1 MNMKISSLKDLKI
14 ADMKE
19 PVAKKASVSA
29 PKNPTEVKSQKLI
42 QDGVAYGTGRRKNAI
57 ARVWVKRGKGDYKI
71 NSKTL
76 AIYFPREYHA
86 AAILKPFVTTNSLG
100 QFDLFCTVK
109 GGGKTGQA
117 EAIRHGIARA
127 LDCLLPEMHATLR
140 KNGLLTRDSR
150 VVERKKYGKK
160 KARRSPQFSKR

>member
-1 MNMKISSLKDLKI
+1 MKISSLKDLNL
-14 ADMKE
+14 ADNSE
-19 PVAKKASVSA
+19 VKKSTKSVTTENNVS
-29 PKNPTEVKSQKLI
+29 TEVKSKKLI
-42 QDGVAYGTGRRKNAI
+42 SKDLAYGTGRRKNAI

-71 NSKTL
+71 NSKNL
-76 AIYFPREYHA
+76 ALYFPREYHA
-86 AAILKPFVTTNSLG
+86 AAVLKPFTSTDTLG

-127 LDCLLPEMHATLR
+127 LDCLMPETHSTLR
-140 KNGLLTRDSR
+140 KNGLLTRDPR

-160 KARRSPQFSKR
+160 KARKSPQFSKR